1 MAGRV
6 EGLPFD
12 FAQGQCAKCEDSIV
26 GAFRNAS
33 PSMTPSVPREA
44 CRSATGLG
52 TEDEPMRQNGT
63 RKVAEIMTLRDV
75 ARYLGLHVMTVY
87 KLTREG
93 RVPAAKIGGQWRFKR
108 DVLDQWLETQ
118 MHRHTP

>member
-1 MAGRV
+1 MKKDG
-6 EGLPFD
+6 
-12 FAQGQCAKCEDSIV
+12 
-26 GAFRNAS
+26 
-33 PSMTPSVPREA
+33 
-44 CRSATGLG
+44 
-52 TEDEPMRQNGT
+52 MRKGSD
-63 RKVAEIMTLRDV
+63 IMTLREV

-118 MHRHTP
+118 MHQHSE